1 MKRLGILLAA
11 LLCLIAAPAFAVDWQ
26 MGSWKLNEG
35 KSKLTAGSAKNH
47 TVVYTTVGS
56 RIKVTVDGT
65 DPDGKPAHNEWIGA
79 FDGKDYPVTGDPAQ
93 DLRAY
98 TKIDDHT
105 LSFVIKKA
113 GEVTLT
119 GKIVVSK
126 DVKSRT
132 VTTTGSDAKGNKFT
146 NIAVYDRQ

>member
-1 MKRLGILLAA
+1 MRRRRILLAA
-11 LLCLIAAPAFAVDWQ
+11 FVCLVAASAFAADWQ
-26 MGSWKLNEG
+26 IGTWKLNEG
-35 KSKLTAGSAKNH
+35 KSKLTPGSAKNH

-65 DPDGKPAHNEWIGA
+65 DPDGKPAHNEWMGA

-98 TKIDDHT
+98 TTIDDHT
-105 LSFVIKKA
+105 LSFVVKKA
-113 GEVTLT
+113 GEVTVT

-126 DVKSRT
+126 DLKSRT
-132 VTTTGSDAKGNKFT
+132 VTTTGSDAKGTKFT
-146 NIAVYDRQ
+146 NVAVYERQ

>member
-1 MKRLGILLAA
+1 MRGRRILLAA
-11 LLCLIAAPAFAVDWQ
+11 FVCLIAASAFAADWQ
-26 MGSWKLNEG
+26 IGTWKLNEG
-35 KSKLTAGSAKNH
+35 KSKLTPGSAKNH

-65 DPDGKPAHNEWIGA
+65 DPDGKPAHNEWMGA

-113 GEVTLT
+113 GDVTLT

-132 VTTTGSDAKGNKFT
+132 VTTTGSDAKGNTFT

>member
-1 MKRLGILLAA
+1 MRGHRILLAA
-11 LLCLIAAPAFAVDWQ
+11 FVCLVAASAFAADWQ
-26 MGSWKLNEG
+26 IGTWKLNEG
-35 KSKLTAGSAKNH
+35 KSKLTPGSAKNH

-65 DPDGKPAHNEWIGA
+65 DPDGKPAHNEWMGA
-79 FDGKDYPVTGDPAQ
+79 FDGKDYPVSGDPAQ